1 MYNSIQQFLD
11 FGIANIRETV
21 KSFIEQGDDVANLV
35 LGLQK
40 DIFELGRNIVAE
52 VLDGMDEHLRKSG
65 CRKQQWE
72 IIRKDN
78 ASVLTSFGRVDYSRT
93 YFLSKKTGERK
104 YLVDSIVGINPH
116 DRVTADVVINAID
129 EAVDSSYRKAG
140 EKASYV
146 EKISKQA
153 VMDKIHNL
161 EVVQPSVI
169 IQHKKENR
177 VLFIEADEDHVA
189 QQKKKRQT
197 QKNPNQRNILMP
209 KMIYVHEGID
219 YEKSTTKRKVLKNVR
234 YFGGMR
240 NSEELWLE
248 VSKYIDEVYDVNK
261 VEAMYLSGDGAAW
274 IKQGLTWIPKS
285 KFVLDN
291 YHLNKYI
298 KAATAHLDNEAITQ
312 GLKDAVDEADKDILK
327 RVFKK
332 ILELT
337 TSETRY
343 NTVLEAKRYI
353 ENNWSGIEIKVDNY
367 EIIGCSAEGHISHV
381 FSDRLSSRPMGWSRI
396 GTDKMAQL
404 RIFKKNGGKV
414 YDLVMAQK
422 KKGKQEKEHEE
433 QDNLIK
439 ELKKASSNR
448 YLSSWNSNITVL
460 EKGHKTALYNSLKN
474 ISSF

>member
-116 DRVTADVVINAID
+116 DRVTADVVINAIE

-177 VLFIEADEDHVA
+177 VLYIEADEDHVA

-240 NSEELWLE
+240 NSEELLPE

-261 VEAMYLSGDGAAW
+261 VETMYLSGDGAAW

-327 RVFKK
+327 RVLKK

-337 TSETRY
+337 TSETKY

-353 ENNWSGIEIKVDNY
+353 ENNW
-367 EIIGCSAEGHISHV
+367 
-381 FSDRLSSRPMGWSRI
+381 
-396 GTDKMAQL
+396 
-404 RIFKKNGGKV
+404 
-414 YDLVMAQK
+414 
-422 KKGKQEKEHEE
+422 
-433 QDNLIK
+433 
-439 ELKKASSNR
+439 
-448 YLSSWNSNITVL
+448 
-460 EKGHKTALYNSLKN
+460 
-474 ISSF
+474 

>member
-72 IIRKDN
+72 VIRKDN

-93 YFLSKKTGERK
+93 YFLSKKTGQRK

-161 EVVQPSVI
+161 EVVQPSVN

-261 VEAMYLSGDGAAW
+261 VETMYLSGDGAAW

-404 RIFKKNGGKV
+404 RIFKKNGGRV

-422 KKGKQEKEHEE
+422 KREKTEKENEI
-433 QDNLIK
+433 QDELIK
-439 ELKKASSNR
+439 GLKKTNGSR
-448 YLSSWNSNITVL
+448 YLNCWNSNITVL
-460 EKGHKTALYNSLKN
+460 EKGHKTALYNSLRN
-474 ISSF
+474 ISNF

>member
-72 IIRKDN
+72 VIRKDN

-93 YFLSKKTGERK
+93 YFLSKKTGQRK

-116 DRVTADVVINAID
+116 DRVTAYVVINAID

-161 EVVQPSVI
+161 EVVQPSVN

-261 VEAMYLSGDGAAW
+261 VETMYLSGDGAAW

-404 RIFKKNGGKV
+404 RIFKKNGGRV

-422 KKGKQEKEHEE
+422 KREKTEKENEI
-433 QDNLIK
+433 QDELIK
-439 ELKKASSNR
+439 GLKKTNGSR
-448 YLSSWNSNITVL
+448 YLNCWNSNITVL
-460 EKGHKTALYNSLKN
+460 EKGHKTALYNSLRN
-474 ISSF
+474 ISNF

>member
-460 EKGHKTALYNSLKN
+460 EKGHKTALYNSLRN

>member
-1 MYNSIQQFLD
+1 M
-11 FGIANIRETV
+11 
-21 KSFIEQGDDVANLV
+21 
-35 LGLQK
+35 
-40 DIFELGRNIVAE
+40 
-52 VLDGMDEHLRKSG
+52 
-65 CRKQQWE
+65 
-72 IIRKDN
+72 
-78 ASVLTSFGRVDYSRT
+78 
-93 YFLSKKTGERK
+93 
-104 YLVDSIVGINPH
+104 DSIVGINPH

-177 VLFIEADEDHVA
+177 VFFIEADEDHVA

-261 VEAMYLSGDGAAW
+261 VETMYLSGDGAAW

-367 EIIGCSAEGHISHV
+367 EIIGCSAEVHISHV
-381 FSDRLSSRPMGWSRI
+381 FSDRLTSRPMGWSKI
-396 GTDKMAQL
+396 GADKMAQL
-404 RIFKKNGGKV
+404 RVYKKNGGKI

-422 KKGKQEKEHEE
+422 KKNTRSK
-433 QDNLIK
+433 
-439 ELKKASSNR
+439 
-448 YLSSWNSNITVL
+448 IT
-460 EKGHKTALYNSLKN
+460 
-474 ISSF
+474 

>member
-21 KSFIEQGDDVANLV
+21 KSYIEQGDDVANLV

-72 IIRKDN
+72 VIRKDN

-93 YFLSKKTGERK
+93 YFLSKKTGQRK

-161 EVVQPSVI
+161 EVVQPSVN

-261 VEAMYLSGDGAAW
+261 VETMYLSGDGAAW

-404 RIFKKNGGKV
+404 RIFKKNGGRV

-422 KKGKQEKEHEE
+422 KREKTEKENEI
-433 QDNLIK
+433 QDELIK
-439 ELKKASSNR
+439 GLKKTNGSR
-448 YLSSWNSNITVL
+448 YLNCWNSNITVL
-460 EKGHKTALYNSLKN
+460 EKGHKTALYNSLRN
-474 ISSF
+474 ISNF

>member
-1 MYNSIQQFLD
+1 M
-11 FGIANIRETV
+11 
-21 KSFIEQGDDVANLV
+21 
-35 LGLQK
+35 
-40 DIFELGRNIVAE
+40 
-52 VLDGMDEHLRKSG
+52 
-65 CRKQQWE
+65 
-72 IIRKDN
+72 
-78 ASVLTSFGRVDYSRT
+78 
-93 YFLSKKTGERK
+93 
-104 YLVDSIVGINPH
+104 DSIVGINPH

-261 VEAMYLSGDGAAW
+261 VETIYLSGDGAAW

-298 KAATAHLDNEAITQ
+298 KAATAHLDKIT
-312 GLKDAVDEADKDILK
+312 
-327 RVFKK
+327 
-332 ILELT
+332 
-337 TSETRY
+337 
-343 NTVLEAKRYI
+343 
-353 ENNWSGIEIKVDNY
+353 
-367 EIIGCSAEGHISHV
+367 
-381 FSDRLSSRPMGWSRI
+381 
-396 GTDKMAQL
+396 
-404 RIFKKNGGKV
+404 
-414 YDLVMAQK
+414 
-422 KKGKQEKEHEE
+422 
-433 QDNLIK
+433 
-439 ELKKASSNR
+439 
-448 YLSSWNSNITVL
+448 
-460 EKGHKTALYNSLKN
+460 
-474 ISSF
+474 

>member
-78 ASVLTSFGRVDYSRT
+78 ANVLTSFGRVDYSRT

-261 VEAMYLSGDGAAW
+261 VETIYLSGDGAAW

-298 KAATAHLDNEAITQ
+298 KAATAHLDKIT
-312 GLKDAVDEADKDILK
+312 
-327 RVFKK
+327 
-332 ILELT
+332 
-337 TSETRY
+337 
-343 NTVLEAKRYI
+343 
-353 ENNWSGIEIKVDNY
+353 
-367 EIIGCSAEGHISHV
+367 
-381 FSDRLSSRPMGWSRI
+381 
-396 GTDKMAQL
+396 
-404 RIFKKNGGKV
+404 
-414 YDLVMAQK
+414 
-422 KKGKQEKEHEE
+422 
-433 QDNLIK
+433 
-439 ELKKASSNR
+439 
-448 YLSSWNSNITVL
+448 
-460 EKGHKTALYNSLKN
+460 
-474 ISSF
+474 